1 MSSLL
6 RGIGLRERRLPI
18 PPRRPAEF
26 FQLNSQRIPGD
37 GHDKELMF
45 VAVVLLVGVLGFALD
60 AGITAA
66 ILFHSAERTIVE
78 VRSNAG

>member
-1 MSSLL
+1 M
-6 RGIGLRERRLPI
+6 
-18 PPRRPAEF
+18 AMT
-26 FQLNSQRIPGD
+26 
-37 GHDKELMF
+37 KKLMF

-66 ILFHSAERTIVE
+66 ILFHSTERTIVE